1 MIFYSQ
7 IIQLL
12 DAMGLKH
19 HQETFITE
27 HISGEILL
35 ECDERV
41 LEKELKIT
49 SKLHRVRLM
58 KLITGRHSA
67 ESILKGDDSYV
78 YATKAL

>member
-1 MIFYSQ
+1 MIFYLQ
-7 IIQLL
+7 VIQLL
-12 DAMGLKH
+12 EAMGLKH
-19 HQETFITE
+19 HQETFLNE

-35 ECDERV
+35 ECDEHV

-58 KLITGRHSA
+58 KLITGQHSA
-67 ESILKGDDSYV
+67 ESILKGEDSYV